1 MASRARGRAD
11 LRSAAPTTAG
21 PAPYRGDWEPSPGQ
35 PFVRGRGIGRLAPAR
50 VRRGWAARTRACVR
64 WRARKARSRRGLSG
78 RRHFVGFSLTREP
91 PPALLPP
98 GGAQGSCGCV
108 GSLRAGPAGPLA
120 DGDGPGFGFLLLVR
134 EVRGRQREE
143 AGPGLRRG
151 RGRGRVESL
160 LGRRHWSWVARAGVG
175 VPSWGRGGL
184 FILKSI
190 LNGDASRKRGT
201 QISLQNLVT
210 RDS

>member
-11 LRSAAPTTAG
+11 LRSAAPTAAG

-108 GSLRAGPAGPLA
+108 GSLRAGP
-120 DGDGPGFGFLLLVR
+120 
-134 EVRGRQREE
+134 
-143 AGPGLRRG
+143 PGLWRTGMAQGLGFFSWCGRSGEDNGRRRG
-151 RGRGRVESL
+151 RVSGGGGAGVESSLCWGEGTGVGSPGRGW
-160 LGRRHWSWVARAGVG
+160 GFPVG
-175 VPSWGRGGL
+175 AEGAFL
-184 FILKSI
+184 FLK
-190 LNGDASRKRGT
+190 
-201 QISLQNLVT
+201 VF
-210 RDS
+210 